1 MVKKMSKHV
10 VQSWRWLLV
19 LCLLMAYP
27 LAVSAEKIN
36 WVDEHYDFT
45 RVKKAIVYDVVVV
58 DKSEIDND
66 LIEAV
71 MLEEY
76 LKTAARPPYKMIRAD
91 KTVAISPGSPLEGA
105 DIYVMAEMLKWH
117 NDSYVVDAYTSWET
131 RTSTR
136 KVKWSDGT
144 WHEERYN
151 YTVPVYHPARTVPTS
166 TVRVRFDVYDAK
178 TGKKVMSRD
187 ELRKRDNS
195 DHGQQGIFGRI
206 SKKFFDD
213 LGDKIK
219 NE

>member
-1 MVKKMSKHV
+1 MESVIHKN
-10 VQSWRWLLV
+10 VQVWRWLLI
-19 LCLLMAYP
+19 LCLLILYP
-27 LAVSAEKIN
+27 LTASAEKVN
-36 WVDEHYDFT
+36 WVDEGYDFT
-45 RVKKAIVYDVVVV
+45 KVKKALVYDVVVV

-76 LKTAARPPYKMIRAD
+76 LKTAARPPYKMVRPD
-91 KTVAISPGSPLEGA
+91 KSTMISPGNPTEGA

-117 NDSYVVDAYTSWET
+117 NDSYIKEAYTAYET

-136 KVKWSDGT
+136 KVKRSDGS
-144 WHEERYN
+144 WREERYE
-151 YTVPVYHPARTVPTS
+151 YTVPVYHPARTIYTS
-166 TVRVRFDVYDAK
+166 TVRIRFDVYDAK

-213 LGDKIK
+213 LGKKIK
-219 NE
+219 NDK

>member
-1 MVKKMSKHV
+1 MVKEMSKHV

-27 LAVSAEKIN
+27 LAASAEKIN

-117 NDSYVVDAYTSWET
+117 NDSYVVEAYTSWET
-131 RTSTR
+131 RTATR
-136 KVKWSDGT
+136 KVKRSNGT
-144 WHEERYN
+144 WHEERYD
-151 YTVPVYHPARTVPTS
+151 YTVPVYHPARTIPTS

-187 ELRKRDNS
+187 ELRKRDSS
-195 DHGQQGIFGRI
+195 DHGQQGIFEKKK
-206 SKKFFDD
+206 KKFFDD

>member
-1 MVKKMSKHV
+1 MQMMFNRTNSC
-10 VQSWRWLLV
+10 RWLLF
-19 LCLLMAYP
+19 LILLLLIP
-27 LAVSAEKIN
+27 LSASAEKIN
-36 WVDEHYDFT
+36 WVDEGYDFT
-45 RVKKAIVYDVVVV
+45 KVKKALIYDVTVV

-76 LKTAARPPYKMIRAD
+76 LKTAARPPYKVVRPD
-91 KTVAISPGSPLEGA
+91 KTAAVSPGTPMAGV
-105 DIYVMAEMLKWH
+105 DVYIMAEMLKWH
-117 NDSYVVDAYTSWET
+117 NDSYIKEAYTSWET

-144 WHEERYN
+144 WHEERYD
-151 YTVPVYHPARTVPTS
+151 YTVPVYHPAQTIPTS
-166 TVRVRFDVYDAK
+166 TVRIRFDVYDAK

-213 LGDKIK
+213 LGKKIK
-219 NE
+219 ND

>member
-1 MVKKMSKHV
+1 MQMMFNRTNSC
-10 VQSWRWLLV
+10 RWLLF
-19 LCLLMAYP
+19 LILLLLIP
-27 LAVSAEKIN
+27 LSASAEKIN
-36 WVDEHYDFT
+36 WVDEGYDFT
-45 RVKKAIVYDVVVV
+45 KVKKALIYDVTVV

-105 DIYVMAEMLKWH
+105 DIYIMAEMLKWH
-117 NDSYVVDAYTSWET
+117 NDSYVKEAYTSWET

-136 KVKWSDGT
+136 RVKWSDGT
-144 WHEERYN
+144 WHEEKYD
-151 YTVPVYHPARTVPTS
+151 YTVPVYHPARTIPTS

-187 ELRKRDNS
+187 ELRKRDSS